1 LLSLTHSLHPP
12 HLYLVSS
19 NAVDEAAVTAAG
31 AIPPLVELLIN
42 GPYEPQIRSSTS
54 SGIVPGTATAAL
66 LASLPVGS
74 DLHIFPAYLAS
85 DNAAEKAAV
94 VATGAIPPLVELLI
108 NGPYE
113 PQTRGST
120 SSGIVPAATT
130 ATLLALLLVR
140 GNFRMVS

>member
-85 DNAAEKAAV
+85 DNAADKAAV
-94 VATGAIPPLVELLI
+94 VATGAIPPL
-108 NGPYE
+108 
-113 PQTRGST
+113 
-120 SSGIVPAATT
+120 SGIVPAATT